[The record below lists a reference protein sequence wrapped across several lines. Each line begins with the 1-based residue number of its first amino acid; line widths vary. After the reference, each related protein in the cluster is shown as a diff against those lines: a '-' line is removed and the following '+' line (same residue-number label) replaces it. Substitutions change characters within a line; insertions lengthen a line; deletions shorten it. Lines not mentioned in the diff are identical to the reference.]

1 MTEQIVQAD
10 GITLCHESFGD
21 PADPPLLLV
30 MGLAAPMI
38 WWDDEFCAQLAAAG
52 FHVHRFD
59 NRDVGRSGHG
69 TGRANLP
76 LAYFLRSAPYS
87 LGDLADDAAKLLDAL
102 GIERAHLVGASM
114 GGMIVQEFAIRYPHR
129 VRTLTSIMSTT
140 GARHVG
146 LPSPRAALAML
157 APGPRTREEYVT
169 QLVRTSKLI
178 GSPGYPFDEEHFRQR
193 AERTYER
200 GLNPAGVFR
209 HLAAILSARDR
220 TSDLRRLALRALVIH
235 GTADPLVHVSGGR
248 ATARALGADLDLIP
262 GMGHDLP
269 REVWPRVI
277 AGIRRIARASR

>member
-1 MTEQIVQAD
+1 MTEQTVEAD

-21 PADPPLLLV
+21 PDAPPLLLV

-59 NRDVGRSGHG
+59 NRDVGRSQWW
-69 TGRANLP
+69 TGRASLP

-87 LGDLADDAAKLLDAL
+87 LGDLADDAGKLLDAL
-102 GIERAHLVGASM
+102 EIESAHVVGTSM
-114 GGMIVQEFAIRYPHR
+114 GGMIAQEFAIRHPQR

-140 GARHVG
+140 GARTVG

-157 APGPRTREEYVT
+157 APGPRTREDYVT

-178 GSPGYPFDEEHFRQR
+178 GSREYQFDEDHFRQR
-193 AERTYER
+193 AERTYDR

-209 HLAAILSARDR
+209 QLAAILSSRDR
-220 TSDLRRLALRALVIH
+220 TADLRRLSVPSLVIH
-235 GTADPLVHVSGGR
+235 GTADPLVHRSGGR
-248 ATARALGADLDLIP
+248 ATARALGADLDLVP

-277 AGIRRIARASR
+277 AGIKRLATR